1 MTKDFRYKDKS
12 PVYKALNKRHQVW
25 LYDREK
31 WPTKEEINSIIKD
44 AYEVTPSKQQ
54 FMPYKINII
63 GPGDENQSEKI
74 KIWNK
79 VVFNHHAT
87 EDRAM
92 KEDKIKDS
100 VHLINR
106 NYQHILSAPY
116 VLVFETRVCK
126 NNKFNQWGID
136 NDSHFTEQT
145 IESELKALDSLISF
159 ECGLFCHALTGLAIE
174 KDIDVSFTS
183 CYPKRVNRWKDTT
196 YVNIKPQMILT
207 MGYGSY
213 YRMDFMRR
221 TNQEK
226 DDHKPPYEDIINWVD
241 VAQEPSEKFP
251 RRNTKNMWDVI
262 DDKKFTDMVIE
273 KNLGA
278 ELEINRQLEEEKNK

>member
-1 MTKDFRYKDKS
+1 
-12 PVYKALNKRHQVW
+12 
-25 LYDREK
+25 
-31 WPTKEEINSIIKD
+31 
-44 AYEVTPSKQQ
+44 
-54 FMPYKINII
+54 
-63 GPGDENQSEKI
+63 
-74 KIWNK
+74 
-79 VVFNHHAT
+79 
-87 EDRAM
+87 M

-241 VAQEPSEKFP
+241 VTKEPSEKFP

>member
-1 MTKDFRYKDKS
+1 
-12 PVYKALNKRHQVW
+12 
-25 LYDREK
+25 
-31 WPTKEEINSIIKD
+31 
-44 AYEVTPSKQQ
+44 
-54 FMPYKINII
+54 MPYKINII

-159 ECGLFCHALTGLAIE
+159 ECGLFCNALTGLAIE

-196 YVNIKPQMILT
+196 LSLIHI
-207 MGYGSY
+207 
-213 YRMDFMRR
+213 
-221 TNQEK
+221 
-226 DDHKPPYEDIINWVD
+226 
-241 VAQEPSEKFP
+241 
-251 RRNTKNMWDVI
+251 
-262 DDKKFTDMVIE
+262 
-273 KNLGA
+273 
-278 ELEINRQLEEEKNK
+278 